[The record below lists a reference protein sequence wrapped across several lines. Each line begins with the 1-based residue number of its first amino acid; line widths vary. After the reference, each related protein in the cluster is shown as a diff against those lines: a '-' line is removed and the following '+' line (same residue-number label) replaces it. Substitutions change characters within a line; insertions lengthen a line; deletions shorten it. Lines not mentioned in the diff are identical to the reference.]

1 MSCADAGW
9 AYVGCADAGWAYV
22 GWANAGCAY
31 AGRTDEGCLPPE
43 RNEFTKPLI
52 AQKEPCPSQHSQ
64 SHSDYVT
71 RIINSDVRER
81 RASQESSH

>member
-1 MSCADAGW
+1 MSCADAGCANVGWADAGW
-9 AYVGCADAGWAYV
+9 AYVGC
-22 GWANAGCAY
+22 ANAGCAY

-43 RNEFTKPLI
+43 RNQFTKPLI
-52 AQKEPCPSQHSQ
+52 AEEEACPSQHSQ